1 MHQASLKVLERDMKG
16 AEEIY
21 GKIIQA
27 DADYAPAYIQ
37 LGLIYNLTNRQ
48 PEALK
53 SFNKALAINPQQTD
67 ALALVV
73 GLNVRDKKYDE
84 ALKACED
91 HKKKVADSPASLA
104 LIEYLEGNVFLAK
117 KDSKAAQE
125 RFKKAIDT
133 EPNNPAAYL
142 ALAEIYAREKRFDEA
157 IKEYETVIA
166 KNPKYLAGYMAVGT
180 IYDQKG
186 DGKKAETY
194 YRKALEIKKDF
205 GPAANNLAWNL
216 AERGG
221 NIDEALTFA
230 QIAKE
235 QLPNSSAV
243 MDTLGYIYYLK
254 GSYLNAIAEFQD
266 SLARDPAN
274 PVITYHMGLA
284 QYKNNDKAKA
294 KDYLEKALQLD
305 PNFKG
310 ADEARRLLKEMAG

>member
-1 MHQASLKVLERDMKG
+1 
-16 AEEIY
+16 
-21 GKIIQA
+21 
-27 DADYAPAYIQ
+27 
-37 LGLIYNLTNRQ
+37 
-48 PEALK
+48 
-53 SFNKALAINPQQTD
+53 
-67 ALALVV
+67 V

-91 HKKKVADSPASLA
+91 HKKKVADSPPSLA
-104 LIEYLEGNVFLAK
+104 LIEYLEGNIFLAK
-117 KDSKAAQE
+117 KDSKAAQD
-125 RFKKAIDT
+125 RFKKAIET
-133 EPNNPAAYL
+133 EPNNPAAYV

-157 IKEYETVIA
+157 IKEYENVIA

-194 YRKALEIKKDF
+194 YRKALDIKKDF

-216 AERGG
+216 TERGG

-274 PVITYHMGLA
+274 PVITHHMGLA

-294 KDYLEKALQLD
+294 KDYFEKALQLD

-310 ADEARRLLKEMAG
+310 ADDARRLLKEMAG